1 MCYTKKKR
9 KRTMATLES
18 SASMLWVGL
27 VKSKVFLGSLYG
39 GARERKR
46 EKKRFTDRPM
56 KVGDS
61 EDDFQVD

>member
-1 MCYTKKKR
+1 
-9 KRTMATLES
+9 MATLES